1 MKPGRGSQR
10 ATRKS
15 IVRTMGLRENM
26 VKKLTK
32 HGNSLALV
40 IDRPILDLL
49 KIDTE
54 TPLELSTD
62 GHRLIVAPAEQSERR
77 QKFESAQRTAHKRYG
92 KAFKKLAE

>member
-1 MKPGRGSQR
+1 
-10 ATRKS
+10 
-15 IVRTMGLRENM
+15 M
-26 VKKLTK
+26 VKRLTK

-49 KIDTE
+49 KIDRE

-77 QKFESAQRTAHKRYG
+77 QKFEAAQRAVHRRYG

>member
-1 MKPGRGSQR
+1 
-10 ATRKS
+10 
-15 IVRTMGLRENM
+15 M

-49 KIDTE
+49 NIDTE
-54 TPLELSTD
+54 TPLDITTD
-62 GHRLIVAPAEQSERR
+62 GHRLIVAPAQQSERR
-77 QKFESAQRTAHKRYG
+77 RKFESAQRAAHKRYG

>member
-1 MKPGRGSQR
+1 MD
-10 ATRKS
+10 
-15 IVRTMGLRENM
+15 V

-49 KIDTE
+49 NIDTE
-54 TPLELSTD
+54 TPLDLSTD
-62 GHRLIVAPAEQSERR
+62 GRRLIVAPAGQSARR
-77 QKFESAQRTAHKRYG
+77 RKFESAQRTAHERYG

>member
-1 MKPGRGSQR
+1 
-10 ATRKS
+10 
-15 IVRTMGLRENM
+15 M

-54 TPLELSTD
+54 TPLDLSTD

-77 QKFESAQRTAHKRYG
+77 QKFEAGAAHRAQAIRQSIQETR
-92 KAFKKLAE
+92 